1 MAIAPGVGRLPLTYT
16 YTDYR
21 AVEGVM
27 LPFKIVAKTLQ
38 SGEIVTQFES
48 ATSLGELND
57 DKFRLATP
65 SD

>member
-1 MAIAPGVGRLPLTYT
+1 
-16 YTDYR
+16 
-21 AVEGVM
+21 M

-57 DKFRLATP
+57 DEFRLTTP